1 MGLTRRDLLKLA
13 FSRDGAKALSVS
25 LQPGGFVTELRGY
38 SALRRNSSTA
48 NLIETQARNELVYA
62 CLNVKG
68 NSAHD
73 PRLIVEQVRSKG
85 GKATY
90 EEVADHPFRSLFMR
104 PNPRMTEVDLMRAAI
119 ISWDISN
126 PRRFYAEKVYEGSL
140 LKEIWP
146 LNPALMKPKE
156 SRGGEV
162 IGYTWS
168 DGQQKRE
175 YSLDELI
182 IRSAPAWYSPPPLVA
197 ALGSVMSDTA
207 QTDYVTS
214 FFQNGGIP
222 PGLLKYKR
230 PLNQSQRD
238 DIREKWRATY
248 GNAFSGNHDIG
259 VLDSETDY
267 QKTGA
272 NLDELSSQI
281 LRSVAESRVCMVFG
295 VPPLIVY
302 AYVGLLRATYS
313 NLKEAWAGFWDAT
326 MSPAFKEWR
335 MFWTWSLL
343 TEFEEERDVQAERVR
358 LRYDMSQ
365 VAALQDD
372 VDAIQSRARDNLKVG
387 GISVNEFRAAAG
399 YPAVAGGD
407 DIPALASAPP
417 PPAPGKARQS
427 ADKGRDTASV
437 QLLQRR
443 MERQITAY
451 LKSEYQAAA
460 QAVRSEA

>member
-38 SALRRNSSTA
+38 SAVRRNASTA
-48 NLIETQARNELVYA
+48 NLIETQARNELVFA

-73 PRLIVEQVRSKG
+73 PRLIVEQARSKG
-85 GKATY
+85 GKTTY
-90 EEVADHPFRSLFMR
+90 EEVADHPFRALFMR

-119 ISWDISN
+119 VSWDVSN

-146 LNPALMKPKE
+146 LNPALMRPKE
-156 SRGGEV
+156 SRSGET

-175 YSLDELI
+175 YSLEELL
-182 IRSAPAWYSPPPLVA
+182 IRSAPAWYSPPPLPA
-197 ALGSVMSDTA
+197 ALGSVLSDTS
-207 QTDYVTS
+207 QTDYVSS

-230 PLNQSQRD
+230 PLNQTQRD

-248 GNAFSGNHDIG
+248 GNALGGSHDVG
-259 VLDSETDY
+259 VLDSDTDY

-272 NLDELSSQI
+272 SLDELSSQI
-281 LRSVAESRVCMVFG
+281 MRSVAESRICMVFG

-372 VDAIQSRARDNLKVG
+372 VDAIQGRARDNLKVG

-399 YPAVAGGD
+399 YPSVAGGD
-407 DIPALASAPP
+407 DIPALAGSPP
-417 PPAPGKARQS
+417 PPAPKVRPRT
-427 ADKGRDTASV
+427 DKGRDASSV